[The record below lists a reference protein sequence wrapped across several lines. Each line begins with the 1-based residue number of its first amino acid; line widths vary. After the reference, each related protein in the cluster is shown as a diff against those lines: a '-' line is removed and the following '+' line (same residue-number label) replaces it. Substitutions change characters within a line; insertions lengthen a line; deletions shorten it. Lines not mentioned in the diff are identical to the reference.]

1 MIKRLVVHRFRGIRQ
16 GVLDDLGKINLLIGP
31 NNSGKTAI
39 LEMLYLAGVAGR
51 ACEVLIPDANP
62 SAWRATTLNRRD
74 FLQQEPMPRLRARH
88 GEPKVWESSPAA
100 LTDEYTLSVE
110 LAHIP
115 ITGHPLREFT
125 LAAPPEEGGRKP
137 VFGKRD
143 ITRISLFRLS
153 PHAVEVP
160 TLLMPHFFGEQG
172 VTLEEFHWVYLW
184 EDAWVY
190 RWNKSEPFDYFAV
203 WALEGKLPD
212 AEHVLLFDF
221 HTAEKPF
228 EQRFA
233 KRSYEKVR
241 HWESQIAESLGN
253 VFPELQGAR
262 VNLKPYKGTQW
273 TGFVEFPEQ
282 EPIPIDHFGDGARHA
297 FKVLASLTALKEYV
311 SEEKPGL
318 FLWED
323 PELFMHPA
331 TLGRLLERVIEL
343 TEDAPIQIF
352 LTTQSLEVLAWFV
365 GLIEKDHPLISDLR
379 IYHLNLEQE
388 GNLRPKSF
396 VGKGIASWF
405 RLFGDPRFAS
415 EEEEMASPLYSL
427 LKEGGI
433 HG

>member
-1 MIKRLVVHRFRGIRQ
+1 MIERLVVHRFRGIRQ

-51 ACEVLIPDANP
+51 ACEVLIPDVEP

-115 ITGHPLREFT
+115 ITDHPLKEFT

-153 PHAVEVP
+153 PHAVAVP
-160 TLLMPHFFGEQG
+160 GPLLPKFFDEQG
-172 VTLEEFHWVYLW
+172 VTLEESHWVYLW

-203 WALEGKLPD
+203 WAVEGKLPD

-221 HTAEKPF
+221 HTAEKSF
-228 EQRFA
+228 EQGFA
-233 KRSYEKVR
+233 KRSYKEVR
-241 HWESQIAESLGN
+241 NWESQIAESLGN

-273 TGFVEFPEQ
+273 TGFVEFLER

-297 FKVLASLTALKEYV
+297 FKVLASLIALKEYV

-323 PELFMHPA
+323 PELFMHPLSLNKMLRA
-331 TLGRLLERVIEL
+331 VLSLVRDKPIQVFLSSQSIEAIAMITAQIEDLNLQSSYRAFRLDLERGQFYAAKYRYENV
-343 TEDAPIQIF
+343 AAW
-352 LTTQSLEVLAWFV
+352 LES
-365 GLIEKDHPLISDLR
+365 GMDLR
-379 IYHLNLEQE
+379 SWNVAKLPLSYAYKHLVTTSGE
-388 GNLRPKSF
+388 
-396 VGKGIASWF
+396 
-405 RLFGDPRFAS
+405 D
-415 EEEEMASPLYSL
+415 
-427 LKEGGI
+427 
-433 HG
+433 